1 MISAVPA
8 FQDNYIWIIENPTT
22 RSATVVDP
30 GDAGPVLD
38 YLKSKGLRLE
48 AILLTHHHA
57 DHTGG
62 VDDLLAHA
70 FAKDPQHALA
80 IIGPAREA
88 IGGLTRRVTQDD
100 VVALPETEMS
110 LRVIDVPGHT
120 AGHVAYFTEHGD
132 GGPALFCGDTLF
144 AAGCGRLFEGTAEQM
159 WSSLQ
164 KLAALPEQT
173 AVYCAHEYTLS
184 NLRFAVHM
192 FPDESAIQ
200 ARYQHVSAQRARSE
214 ATVPSTIGIER
225 QTNPF
230 LQCKNAD
237 AFATMRKQ
245 KDSFRG

>member
-1 MISAVPA
+1 M
-8 FQDNYIWIIENPTT
+8 
-22 RSATVVDP
+22 VDP

-38 YLKSKGLRLE
+38 HLKSEGLRLE
-48 AILLTHHHA
+48 AILLTHHHT

-62 VDDLLAHA
+62 VDDLLVHA
-70 FAKDPQHALA
+70 FANDPQHSLA
-80 IIGPAREA
+80 IIGPAGEP
-88 IGGLTRRVTQDD
+88 IGGLTRRVTQGDI
-100 VVALPETEMS
+100 VVLPDTDIS
-110 LRVIDVPGHT
+110 LHVIDVPGHT
-120 AGHVAYFTEHGD
+120 AGHVAYFTEQVD
-132 GGPALFCGDTLF
+132 NGPALFCGDTLF

-164 KLAALPEQT
+164 KLAALPDET

-184 NLRFAVHM
+184 NLKFAAHIL
-192 FPDESAIQ
+192 PNDRAIQ
-200 ARYQHVSAQRARSE
+200 ARFQQVSAQRARSE

>member
-1 MISAVPA
+1 MICAVPA
-8 FQDNYIWIIENPTT
+8 FQDNYIWIIENPKTL
-22 RSATVVDP
+22 SATVVDP

-120 AGHVAYFTEHGD
+120 AGHLAYFTEHGD

>member
-1 MISAVPA
+1 M
-8 FQDNYIWIIENPTT
+8 
-22 RSATVVDP
+22 VDP